1 MSRSN
6 PTNSVA
12 APYQIAYMTTIK
24 KIGEERVNT
33 KQKLEALGKSNEHD
47 VERVAL
53 ENKLKDL
60 ENESFAVMNEFF
72 KNEEK
77 NLHAWIE
84 SKRLGNRPWQA
95 QPSEKMQPETVPQYE
110 ILGGSK
116 KKSKRSKKSK
126 KSKRSKKSNKSKK
139 SKKSRGQY

>member
-1 MSRSN
+1 MSRSK

-12 APYQIAYMTTIK
+12 APYQIAYMTSIK
-24 KIGEERVNT
+24 KIGEDRVNT

-53 ENKLKDL
+53 ENKLEDL
-60 ENESFAVMNEFF
+60 DNESFAVMNEFF
-72 KNEEK
+72 KNEPK
-77 NLHAWIE
+77 NLHDWIE

-95 QPSEKMQPETVPQYE
+95 QPSEKMQPESLPQYE
-110 ILGGSK
+110 ALGGSK

-126 KSKRSKKSNKSKK
+126 KSKRSKKS
-139 SKKSRGQY
+139 KKSRGQY

>member
-1 MSRSN
+1 
-6 PTNSVA
+6 
-12 APYQIAYMTTIK
+12 MTSIK
-24 KIGEERVNT
+24 KIGEDRVNT

-53 ENKLKDL
+53 ENKLEDL
-60 ENESFAVMNEFF
+60 DNESFAVMNEFF
-72 KNEEK
+72 KNEPK
-77 NLHAWIE
+77 NLHDWIE

-95 QPSEKMQPETVPQYE
+95 QPSEKMQPESLPQYE
-110 ILGGSK
+110 ALGGSK

-126 KSKRSKKSNKSKK
+126 KSKRSKKSKK